1 MLNLDKKQQLV
12 FLLLILVIIVETG
25 FIMADRLFPP
35 LFSDHTGV
43 ELEIPVE
50 DPADEYRKEE
60 KSSADEEVAEEPIKV
75 YVTGQVKKQGV
86 VTLSQG
92 SRWEDAVNAAGGL
105 TDQADSLRINL
116 AKKLSDGEAVYIPKI
131 GEEDIPSIVSS
142 NSDGTGGK
150 QKINLN
156 TADANALDQLPG
168 IGPSRAQRII
178 EYREKNGPFKA
189 IEDIKK
195 VTGIGEKIF
204 EEIKDDITV
213 D

>member
-12 FLLLILVIIVETG
+12 FLILMLVIIVETG

-35 LFSDHTGV
+35 LFSDNTGM
-43 ELEIPVE
+43 ELEIPVG
-50 DPADEYRKEE
+50 DPPDEYGEEE
-60 KSSADEEVAEEPIKV
+60 KNSAEEEAEEPIKV

-86 VTLSQG
+86 VTLPPG

-116 AKKLSDGEAVYIPKI
+116 AKKVSDGEALYIPKI
-131 GEEDIPSIVSS
+131 GDEDIPSIASS
-142 NSDGTGGK
+142 NSDGSGGGK

-156 TADANALDQLPG
+156 TADANTLDQLPG
-168 IGPSRAQRII
+168 IGPSRAQKII
-178 EYREKNGPFKA
+178 EYREENGPFKA

-195 VTGIGEKIF
+195 ITGIGEKIF
-204 EEIKDDITV
+204 ENLKDDITV